1 MVMIM
6 SAAVSRCS
14 WWHKH
19 FHWLTTVNRIAR
31 RSTKTTACDFFQ
43 KVWTTLQC
51 FSWFPYLVSNCAFC
65 KTNSMRYA
73 FNCEYKRLNVCSLK
87 IWCKSYCYLS
97 ILNKEKTLTILQKV
111 AWNVTN
117 WIKVIIVQRWNK
129 RIMVTL
135 NWSYLCCTIKIK
147 HCLISTCIGIAL
159 FNCSQKW
166 YTCVTMFSLSLLQC

>member
-1 MVMIM
+1 MEV
-6 SAAVSRCS
+6 
-14 WWHKH
+14 
-19 FHWLTTVNRIAR
+19 R
-31 RSTKTTACDFFQ
+31 RRPLVIFFQ

-51 FSWFPYLVSNCAFC
+51 FSWFPYLISNCAFC

-87 IWCKSYCYLS
+87 IWCKSFCYLS
-97 ILNKEKTLTILQKV
+97 ILNKEKTLTILQKSRMKCDKL
-111 AWNVTN
+111 NKSDNCSTM
-117 WIKVIIVQRWNK
+117 K

>member
-1 MVMIM
+1 MHVE
-6 SAAVSRCS
+6 V
-14 WWHKH
+14 
-19 FHWLTTVNRIAR
+19 R
-31 RSTKTTACDFFQ
+31 RRPLVIFFQ

-51 FSWFPYLVSNCAFC
+51 FSWFPYLHWFQIVHSVRRIACDMHLIVSI
-65 KTNSMRYA
+65 
-73 FNCEYKRLNVCSLK
+73 RLNVCSLK

-135 NWSYLCCTIKIK
+135 NWSYLWCTIKIK

-166 YTCVTMFSLSLLQC
+166 YTCVTMFSLSLFQC

>member
-1 MVMIM
+1 MHVE
-6 SAAVSRCS
+6 V
-14 WWHKH
+14 
-19 FHWLTTVNRIAR
+19 R
-31 RSTKTTACDFFQ
+31 RRPLVIFFQ

-135 NWSYLCCTIKIK
+135 NWNYLCCTIKIK

-159 FNCSQKW
+159 YNCSQKW